1 MHDLCVLKEL
11 IVMKRFKFIF
21 PLLMGWMLFSCTGLA
36 SEASAFSGDPVV
48 NITPGE
54 VSKKLQEEKAILI
67 DVRTPGEVAEG
78 FIPGTTVFA
87 DVNGS
92 NFQQIISAL
101 DTSKTYVVYCRS
113 GARSSSAAGKMS
125 TMGFTHLYNMSG
137 GIMQYTGQL
146 AR

>member
-1 MHDLCVLKEL
+1 
-11 IVMKRFKFIF
+11 
-21 PLLMGWMLFSCTGLA
+21 MGLMLFSCSGLA
-36 SEASAFSGDPVV
+36 SEVSAFSGDPVV
-48 NITPGE
+48 NIAPSE
-54 VSKKLQEEKAILI
+54 IAKKVKEEKAILI
-67 DVRTPGEVAEG
+67 DVRTPGEVAQG

-92 NFQQIISAL
+92 DFHQIISAL

-113 GARSSSAAGKMS
+113 GARSSSAASKMS
-125 TMGFTHLYNMSG
+125 SMGFTHLYNMSG